1 MSIDKPQA
9 SDTEPNQRSQYV
21 TMRDATRIA
30 VEVWLPQDASAQNP
44 VPTIVWFTR
53 YWRARIEMPSAE
65 PPARTPLYQKLN
77 QAGYAF
83 ATVDARGSGASFGQR
98 VVEYPDDEVLDSGEV
113 IQWLAEQPWSNGRVA
128 TDGISYVGNT
138 AELAATTG
146 ASALKAAVPR
156 FTDFDFYSQIL
167 FPGGLQNTRFLKD
180 WGTFVKALDRNDV
193 ATLETRFNLGFEN
206 CLGVRPVEGDEEG
219 ELLALAL
226 ADHQG
231 NSYYTDRS
239 ENWLFREDITGVDG
253 RSQTTRRKALYEYR
267 QTLEKHQVPMMHWA
281 GWLDSA
287 VADGAIARFATLD
300 SPNLVYIGPWNHG
313 AIYNANPFSS
323 ADQPVSP
330 SADEQIEWILNFL
343 DPLLKRDDAV
353 SAKRELRY
361 FTMGEDRWKIT
372 TEWPPAGITRQRW
385 YLSAD
390 QILSLDSP
398 HDAAASDSYLVDF
411 EAGTGSLTRW
421 STSMGGGQVDYGD
434 RAEADAR
441 LLTYTSNPLQE
452 DMEITGHPIV
462 TLHVSSSHKDGAFIA
477 YLEEVSPEGRVTYLT
492 EGILRAIHRKVLDTG
507 ASYRNFGP
515 YRSFLRADAMP
526 LSKGQVATL
535 SFHLFPT
542 SVLIRKGHCL
552 RVAIAGHDKDNFVR
566 VPSKGRPQIEIHRN
580 AMYPSHIDLPTMGGD
595 RRGENGS

>member
-1 MSIDKPQA
+1 
-9 SDTEPNQRSQYV
+9 
-21 TMRDATRIA
+21 MRDATRIA
-30 VEVWLPQDASAQNP
+30 VEVWLPQGASAQNP

-53 YWRARIEMPSAE
+53 YWRARIEKPSAE

-98 VVEYPDDEVLDSGEV
+98 VVEYPDDEILDSGEV

-146 ASALKAAVPR
+146 APALKAAVPR

-167 FPGGLQNTRFLKD
+167 FPGGLQNSRFLKD
-180 WGTFVKALDRNDV
+180 WGTFVKALDRNDL
-193 ATLETRFNLGFEN
+193 ATLKTQFDLGYEN
-206 CLGVRPVEGDEEG
+206 CLGIRPVEGDEEG

-226 ADHQG
+226 ADHRG
-231 NSYYTDRS
+231 NAYYTDRI
-239 ENWLFREDITGVDG
+239 ENWLFRDDIIGVDASS
-253 RSQTTRRKALYEYR
+253 RIVRRKALYEYR
-267 QTLEKHQVPMMHWA
+267 RSLEEHRIPMMHWA

-287 VADGAIARFATLD
+287 VADGAIARFTTIDAP
-300 SPNLVYIGPWNHG
+300 SLVYIGPWNHG
-313 AIYNANPFSS
+313 AICNANPFSKG
-323 ADQPVSP
+323 DQPVRP
-330 SADEQIEWILNFL
+330 SADEQIGWILDFL
-343 DPLLKRDDAV
+343 DPLLKRSDTV
-353 SAKRELRY
+353 FTKRELHY
-361 FTMGEDRWKIT
+361 FTMGEDRWKVT
-372 TEWPPAGITRQRW
+372 TKWPPDGITRQRW

-390 QILSLDSP
+390 HRLSFDPP
-398 HDAAASDSYLVDF
+398 HEAAAVDSYLVDF

-421 STSMGGGQVDYGD
+421 STSMGGGPTDYGD

-462 TLHVSSSHKDGAFIA
+462 TLHVSSTHEDGAFFA
-477 YLEEVSPEGRVTYLT
+477 YLEEVSPEGRVNYLT
-492 EGILRAIHRKVLDTG
+492 EGILRAIHRKVLDTR

-515 YRSFLRADAMP
+515 YHSFLRVDATP
-526 LSKGQVATL
+526 LLKGQVATL

-542 SVLIRKGHCL
+542 SVLIRRGHRL

-566 VPSKGRPQIEIHRN
+566 VPSKGCPQIEIHRDVI
-580 AMYPSHIDLPTMGGD
+580 YPSHIDLPIMGGD
-595 RRGENGS
+595 QRRK